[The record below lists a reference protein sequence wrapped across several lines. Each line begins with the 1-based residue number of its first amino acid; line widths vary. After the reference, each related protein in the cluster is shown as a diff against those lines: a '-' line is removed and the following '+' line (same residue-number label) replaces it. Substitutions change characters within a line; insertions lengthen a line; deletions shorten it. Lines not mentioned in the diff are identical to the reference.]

1 MALIRNIDR
10 HTVSS
15 HLQRK
20 KKWFKC
26 MTKIV
31 SVYKEARDIKLDWQ
45 YGIIQER
52 VELKMVG
59 DYNK

>member
-1 MALIRNIDR
+1 
-10 HTVSS
+10 
-15 HLQRK
+15 
-20 KKWFKC
+20 

-31 SVYKEARDIKLDWQ
+31 SVYKEARNIKLDWQ